1 MEYIYVWNNGYDR
14 LQNSKINLTKLL
26 KICEYFENY
35 DYSVLLIRDVI
46 IHNIDKFNCASLLIL
61 SYEKLGISSS
71 AENTQTANQAWFD
84 LFYSSLDVMAKHI
97 LYFLED
103 TQQILKITSLNNKI
117 LEELIEKSFSHMIL
131 NNYLVPDES
140 DDYERKK
147 TSYLTDQNF
156 NSLNYLHIEDFEK
169 LINFL
174 LTLRNVGNV
183 YDLLTNEYLS
193 LSSEDSINELSE
205 MPNPTF
211 QVSIPNDFNNYN
223 YYNEFPIELGMQ
235 KNVVFVIYYKKSDDS
250 LNVSLK
256 LTQISKDDLSFKI
269 FTFLSIVNI
278 NDDRSKNQVNVRSV
292 SSNKSNF
299 PIFKMNNFKQYLK
312 DVNKNYYNGNHG
324 SYSNGNA
331 SSSNFHD
338 LYRSHNSQQFN
349 NLKMRNDMQRDQ
361 SQEYSH
367 KIFGNEDPSMVTQ
380 SDYYET
386 MSRGRS
392 DSFTLKINLRIC
404 FMHTAI
410 SSYLLRSF
418 YKSYNCVSI
427 NKISVGLLKIL
438 VKSKSLKKENEDQI
452 VVALLNWCK

>member
-14 LQNSKINLTKLL
+14 LKNSKINLTKLL
-26 KICEYFENY
+26 KICEFFENY

-46 IHNIDKFNCASLLIL
+46 IHNIDRFNCASLLIS
-61 SYEKLGISSS
+61 SYEKLGITSSS
-71 AENTQTANQAWFD
+71 ENTQTANQAWFD
-84 LFYSSLDVMAKHI
+84 LFYSSLDVMAKNI

-103 TQQILKITSLNNKI
+103 GQQILKITSLNNKI

-140 DDYERKK
+140 DDYETKK
-147 TSYLTDQNF
+147 TSYAFDQVMNTP
-156 NSLNYLHIEDFEK
+156 NYLHIEDFEK

-174 LTLRNVGNV
+174 FKLRNVNNV

-193 LSSEDSINELSE
+193 LSSEDSINELSD

-256 LTQISKDDLSFKI
+256 LTQNSKEDLSFKI

-278 NDDRSKNQVNVRSV
+278 NDDKSKNQVNVRSV

-312 DVNKNYYNGNHG
+312 DANKKIYNGNNWN
-324 SYSNGNA
+324 NGNA
-331 SSSNFHD
+331 SSSIFHD

-349 NLKMRNDMQRDQ
+349 NLKIRSDMQRDQ
-361 SQEYSH
+361 SQESG
-367 KIFGNEDPSMVTQ
+367 KKFFNNEDPSMVTH

-418 YKSYNCVSI
+418 YKSYNCLSI

-438 VKSKSLKKENEDQI
+438 VKSKSLKKENEDQV